1 MFFPSLSHEIG
12 SLKNTAD
19 FQMLPHLSTKKRCK
33 ITHFQQHYTIHPLSF
48 FAKNV
53 KHCYF
58 YDHSSQNITGEKK
71 SAAPKKNEF
80 FPGAALFYMRANHTR
95 TPINITSSTCS
106 KSPFQL

>member
-58 YDHSSQNITGEKK
+58 YDHSSQNITGEKNQQPQK
-71 SAAPKKNEF
+71 RTNS
-80 FPGAALFYMRANHTR
+80 FPGLLYFT
-95 TPINITSSTCS
+95 
-106 KSPFQL
+106 